1 LHFIAAPEVF
11 GPKSYDKSCDIW
23 SLGVIMYILLCGY
36 PPFNSNNGQPI
47 SAGMKRR
54 IKCGQYEFPDK
65 EWTNV
70 SNDAKDLI
78 RGMLNT
84 DPSKRFNIDQVI
96 NNKWISQFNEGPKT
110 SLVTP
115 QQQSKEETTDQC
127 PEMAFVMNE
136 NQVDLNPMPSMVKPL
151 TISSKLAKKRKRHQ
165 SLSGII

>member
-1 LHFIAAPEVF
+1 MAFDHIVNMCSMPLKYYVFI
-11 GPKSYDKSCDIW
+11 
-23 SLGVIMYILLCGY
+23 L
-36 PPFNSNNGQPI
+36 Q
-47 SAGMKRR
+47 
-54 IKCGQYEFPDK
+54 
-65 EWTNV
+65 
-70 SNDAKDLI
+70 
-78 RGMLNT
+78 
-84 DPSKRFNIDQVI
+84 
-96 NNKWISQFNEGPKT
+96 QFNEGPKT